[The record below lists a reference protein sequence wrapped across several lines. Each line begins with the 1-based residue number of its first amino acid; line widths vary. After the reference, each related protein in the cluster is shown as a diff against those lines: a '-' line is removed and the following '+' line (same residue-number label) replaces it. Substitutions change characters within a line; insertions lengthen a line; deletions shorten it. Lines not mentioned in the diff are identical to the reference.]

1 MQHGWRSRHDARWLM
16 RYVPPSHQYEREA
29 EQVTDKEI
37 TQEIKRDY
45 LIHLMTSMPQL
56 RQEVADILDNEMEL
70 L

>member
-1 MQHGWRSRHDARWLM
+1 M
-16 RYVPPSHQYEREA
+16 
-29 EQVTDKEI
+29 TDKEI